1 MKKQMGLLCAL
12 LLGLLCVCTGCTTL
26 APAMYEPPVFLD
38 VSSLDWVEAFDEMH
52 EKMSQEYAFTE
63 LRSVDWDQKKR
74 EYRPIMEKAWEEQDM
89 KLYYWGIRSYLF
101 SIFDGHVALIY
112 EHHFSDDGLG
122 LFNEAVGGGF
132 GLTCMLLDD
141 GRLVANWINPIGPA
155 QEAGMKVGA
164 EIVFWDEKEASV
176 ALKETSTL
184 YSLLPQATT
193 ASRTYEQTR
202 FLLRGP
208 VGTTRS
214 VTFKNPDQTVIT
226 AQLTAID
233 DNRDTLKKTEAY
245 GRGFSAIPVERFIES
260 KLLDNQIG
268 YIKIYGEGN
277 LVNEAPTVQQFR
289 ETLEAFEKENVQALI
304 LDLRGNMGG
313 SDAMAAAILGFFYE
327 ERTFYEY
334 TSWYNT
340 VTKEFEILQFDEVS
354 EEIMRDVGLYIEPA
368 SILFS
373 GKVIALIN
381 HGCISSGEGIAMG
394 IRNLQRGETLGFRG
408 TNGSF
413 GMVGGPLI
421 HMPGGYLVMYPI
433 GRSLDTEKN
442 IQLDSDGYN
451 GGVLPTIVIPMT
463 IDHALAVGLGV
474 DVELDI
480 ALHMLQ
486 TDV

>member
-12 LLGLLCVCTGCTTL
+12 LLGLVCFCTGCTTV
-26 APAMYEPPVFLD
+26 APALYEPPDFLD
-38 VSSLDWVEAFDEMH
+38 VSSLDWVEAFDELH
-52 EKMSQEYAFTE
+52 GKMSKEYAFTE
-63 LRSVDWDQKKR
+63 LRSVNWDLKKGSF
-74 EYRPIMEKAWEEQDM
+74 RPIIEKAWEEQDM
-89 KLYYWGIRSYLF
+89 KLYYLGLREYLF
-101 SIFDGHVALIY
+101 SLMDGHVALIK
-112 EHHFSDDGLG
+112 ENHFSDDGMG
-122 LFNEAVGGGF
+122 FFDEEVGGGF

-141 GRLVANWINPIGPA
+141 GRLIANWVDPFGPA
-155 QEAGMKVGA
+155 YEAGMKAGS
-164 EIVFWDEKEASV
+164 EILLWEDEEGIV
-176 ALKETSTL
+176 ALKETSAL
-184 YSLLPQATT
+184 LSVLPQATT

-226 AQLTAID
+226 AHLTAID
-233 DNRDTLKKTEAY
+233 DDRETLRRTEVY
-245 GRGFSAIPVERFIES
+245 GSGFSKIPVERFIES
-260 KLLDNQIG
+260 KLLQDRIG
-268 YIKIYGEGN
+268 YIKLYGEGN
-277 LVNEAPTVQQFR
+277 LANEVPTVTQFKEILEDFER
-289 ETLEAFEKENVQALI
+289 EQVHSLI

-313 SDAMAAAILGFFYE
+313 ADAMAAAILGFFYE

-340 VTKEFEILQFDEVS
+340 VTQKFEILQFDEVS
-354 EEIMRDVGLYIEPA
+354 EEIMRDVGLYIEPE

-394 IRNLQRGETLGFRG
+394 IRNLTRGETLGFGG

-433 GRSLDTEKN
+433 GRSLDIEKN

-451 GGVLPTIVIPMT
+451 GGVLPTITIPMT
-463 IDHALAVGLGV
+463 IDHALAVGAGF

-480 ALHMLQ
+480 ALSMLMA
-486 TDV
+486 D